1 MTALSNMKI
10 LFIATNIPTTKRKS
24 NGVILR
30 IAAFLSKKH
39 DINVVFPKEI
49 IPFWLRYKAKFKSLY
64 NLKDYVLGNQEIEV
78 LPYLR
83 LPYKPYAFWGLKYLN
98 LSRFISRNYDVI
110 HAHFLFPDGLIAQ
123 RISQKINRPYVVS
136 IRYSD
141 IALLAS
147 VSHNSPTF
155 QSAKSCLKEANV
167 IHVLNDYTGK
177 YIQKVFQTDYSVIPH
192 GLDLP
197 KLSKLTYQNDK
208 IIITC
213 VAEFIPLKQIDWVI
227 NAVKSYEGDV
237 EIALKIVGKGPLQ
250 RKLHALKGIDS
261 RIQFLGHIAHNEVME
276 ILTESHIFAMP
287 STKETFGLVYLEAAA
302 THNAIIA
309 YHKYSING
317 VFESE
322 KEALFCSGYSS
333 FKDQLHQLINDP
345 KLVKN
350 LADNAL
356 QKVQNMSWN
365 SIIKKYNRLYETLV

>member
-83 LPYKPYAFWGLKYLN
+83 LPHKPYAFWGLKYFK

-123 RISQKINRPYVVS
+123 QISQKINRPYVVS

-192 GLDLP
+192 GADLP
-197 KLSKLTYQNDK
+197 KLSKLTSQNDK

-227 NAVKSYEGDV
+227 NAVKSYEGDA
-237 EIALKIVGKGPLQ
+237 EIALKIVGKGPLL
-250 RKLHALKGIDS
+250 RKLHALKGTDS
-261 RIQFLGHIAHNEVME
+261 RIQFLGHIPHNRVME

-287 STKETFGLVYLEAAA
+287 STKETFGLVYLEAAS

-317 VFESE
+317 VFESG
-322 KEALFCSGYSS
+322 KEAFFCSGYSS

>member
-1 MTALSNMKI
+1 MKI

-83 LPYKPYAFWGLKYLN
+83 LPYKPYAFWGLRYLN

-155 QSAKSCLKEANV
+155 QSAKFCLEQANA
-167 IHVLNDYTGK
+167 IHVLNDYTGR

-192 GLDLP
+192 GVDLP
-197 KLSKLTYQNDK
+197 KLSKLTSQNDK

-250 RKLHALKGIDS
+250 KKLQSLKGIDS
-261 RIQFLGHIAHNEVME
+261 RIQFLGHIPHNRVME

-345 KLVKN
+345 KLIKN

-356 QKVQNMSWN
+356 QKVQNMGWN